1 MYTIDDK
8 VRAWAEI
15 DLSAL
20 KHNLEYAKKRIGRK
34 VICVLKA
41 NAYGHGAVECGR
53 YLQSCGADMFAV
65 AALTEAVE
73 LRENGITIPILI
85 LGYTPPEYAEVLSDL
100 DIEQTAVDEPY
111 AIELNEYAKKAG
123 KMVKIHIK
131 LDTGMSRAGIYAQA
145 NHEAAIDAAE
155 RVYRLSNLRTVGMY
169 THFAAADDPAQ
180 RDYTKFQYTNYSIV
194 YNGLAERG
202 IRIENCHVSN
212 SAAILN
218 SPIHFDSVR
227 EGVMLYGMYP
237 NSLPVSQGQNNE
249 YDSVREGVMLYGMY
263 PDSRPQHGVLK
274 PAMTLKARVT
284 QIRNLP
290 KGTTVSYGRTY
301 TAERDIKS
309 AVVSIGYADGYPRRL
324 SNNALVYINGKAYPQ
339 IGRIC
344 MDVCMVDVTDGD
356 VHVGDEAILFG
367 DGGMSIEEVSQI
379 VGTINYELTCLVTD
393 RAKRIY
399 IKEE

>member
-1 MYTIDDK
+1 MYNIDDK

-20 KHNLEYAKKRIGRK
+20 KYNLEYAKKRIGRK

-85 LGYTPPEYAEVLSDL
+85 LGYTPPEYAEVLCDL
-100 DIEQTAVDEPY
+100 DIEQTAVDEFY
-111 AIELNEYAKKAG
+111 AVKLNDYAKKAG
-123 KMVKIHIK
+123 KTVKIHIK

-169 THFAAADDPAQ
+169 THFAVADDPAQ
-180 RDYTKFQYTNYSIV
+180 SEYTRFQYTNYSIV

-237 NSLPVSQGQNNE
+237 NSLPVSMDRNGE
-249 YDSVREGVMLYGMY
+249 YDSVREGIMLYGMY
-263 PDSRPQHGVLK
+263 PDSKPREGVLK

-284 QIRNLP
+284 QIRDLP
-290 KGTTVSYGRTY
+290 RGTTVSYGRTY

-324 SNNALVYINGKAYPQ
+324 SNNASIYINGKPYPQ

-356 VHVGDEAILFG
+356 VKVGDEAILFG
-367 DGGMSIEEVSQI
+367 NGGMSVEEVSQI

-393 RAKRIY
+393 RAKRVY
-399 IKEE
+399 VNKE